1 MAAGAT
7 TALLVRHGLTDWNA
21 TRRAQGHA
29 DVELNEAGRRQAEE
43 TAERLAGMALGAVYS
58 SDLQR
63 ALDTA
68 RPVAERHGLEV
79 VVDPAWRE
87 IDQGEWEGL
96 SGDEIASRWPELWGP
111 ARHHARRP
119 GGEAPGEVVARALA
133 GLRRIVERHPGEV
146 VAVIT
151 HGGTIRWVVATARG
165 YGVRGSARI
174 RGMANGGIVA
184 VETSLADGELLFRSV
199 RRLDGEEPDL
209 DDPNA

>member
-1 MAAGAT
+1 VGSAAT
-7 TALLVRHGLTDWNA
+7 TTLLVRHGLTDWNA

-29 DVELNEAGRRQAEE
+29 DVELNDAGRRQADEA
-43 TAERLAGMALGAVYS
+43 AERLAAMRLGAVYS
-58 SDLQR
+58 SDLRR
-63 ALDTA
+63 AVDTA
-68 RPVAERHGLEV
+68 RPVADRHGLEV

-119 GGEAPGEVVARALA
+119 GGEAPVEVAARALA
-133 GLRRIVERHPGEV
+133 ALRRIVERHPGEA
-146 VAVIT
+146 VAVVT
-151 HGGTIRWVVATARG
+151 HGGTIRWVIATARG

-174 RGMANGGIVA
+174 RGLANGGIVV
-184 VETSLADGELLFRSV
+184 VETSLADGELLFRGV
-199 RRLDGEEPDL
+199 RRLDGAEPDL

>member
-1 MAAGAT
+1 VASVAT
-7 TALLVRHGLTDWNA
+7 TALLVRHGVTDWNA

-29 DVELNEAGRRQAEE
+29 DVELNEAGRRQADEA
-43 TAERLAGMALGAVYS
+43 AERLAGTRLGAVYS
-58 SDLQR
+58 SDLRR

-68 RPVAERHGLEV
+68 RPVADRHGLEV
-79 VVDPAWRE
+79 VVDSAWRE

-96 SGDEIASRWPELWGP
+96 SGDEIAARWPELWGP
-111 ARHHARRP
+111 ARHFARRP
-119 GGEAPGEVVARALA
+119 GGEAPEEVAARALA
-133 GLRRIVERHPGEV
+133 GLRRIVDRHPGDS

-174 RGMANGGIVA
+174 RGLANGGIVA
-184 VETSLADGELLFRSV
+184 VETSLADGELIFGAV
-199 RRLDGEEPDL
+199 RRLDGAEPDL

>member
-1 MAAGAT
+1 VAGAT

-21 TRRAQGHA
+21 THRAQGHA
-29 DVELNEAGRRQAEE
+29 DVELNDAGRRQADEA
-43 TAERLAGMALGAVYS
+43 AERLAGMRLGAVYS
-58 SDLQR
+58 SDLRR

-68 RPVAERHGLEV
+68 RRVAGRHGLKV

-96 SGDEIASRWPELWGP
+96 SGDEIACRWPEMWGP
-111 ARHHARRP
+111 ARHYARRP
-119 GGEAPGEVVARALA
+119 GGEAPDEVAARALA
-133 GLRRIVERHPGEV
+133 GLRRIVERHPGDT
-146 VAVIT
+146 VAVVT

-174 RGMANGGIVA
+174 RGLSTGGIVA
-184 VETSLADGELLFRSV
+184 VETSLAGGELLFRDV
-199 RRLDGEEPDL
+199 RRLDGAEPDL